1 MRATEFIAE
10 TTGTLGKPTKQAA
23 PYAKRYD
30 DMDTYYDMYRL
41 GIAIAGGGNA
51 NAKGAVGHSPSVW
64 ITNSV
69 EEDKIKTAERTI
81 GKKGTVIVPKGPSEE
96 LASTSTV
103 SPVASVKKNRY
114 GV

>member
-10 TTGTLGKPTKQAA
+10 TRKKLGKPTERAA

-41 GIAIAGGGNA
+41 GIAIAGDGNA
-51 NAKGAVGHSPSVW
+51 DSEGPAGHSPSVW

-69 EEDKIKTAERTI
+69 EEDKVKTAERTL